1 MCVCVFTYMSVS
13 VFTHIRVSVR
23 VCTDCMDS
31 VELQVHFNKP
41 RFESLCTKTCKTNR
55 KDCFLVKKKKKQKV
69 KQFLEIFAQKLD
81 TASKKRSNMPVY
93 LIWSVKHTK
102 SAQKER
108 LFFLFVFIFATCF
121 WQSIDRP
128 DTVILAGV
136 DCVTD
141 SPQVCSCEGLFAY
154 DLWGRVT
161 SRVHQRRN
169 VVIKVT

>member
-1 MCVCVFTYMSVS
+1 MLLS
-13 VFTHIRVSVR
+13 
-23 VCTDCMDS
+23 
-31 VELQVHFNKP
+31 
-41 RFESLCTKTCKTNR
+41 
-55 KDCFLVKKKKKQKV
+55 KKKKKQKV

-154 DLWGRVT
+154 NLWGRVT

-169 VVIKVT
+169 VVIKVTWNERRNRKEKSKLMYKEDKRVERWPRWK